1 MARAIQL
8 AAKAD
13 FWTSPNPMVGAIV
26 VTSDGAVAGE
36 GFHRRAGAPHAE
48 AAALD
53 AAGPAA
59 RGGTLYVSL
68 EPCSHLGRTP
78 PCVDAIVTAGVR
90 RVVVAMED
98 PDRRVAGRGL
108 QKLRD
113 AGVDVQ
119 VGLLEAEARRLN
131 EFYVKHRTTGRPF
144 VSAKFAAS
152 LDGKIATRTGDSKW
166 ITGEEARAHA
176 HLLRHRHDAVLV
188 GVGTVLQD
196 DPELSARF
204 PGARQPLRVVLDS
217 RGRTPAD
224 ARLRAGPHL
233 VDDGRDLPGLLD
245 RLGGME
251 VLSLLVE
258 GGARVHGSFFDQ
270 RLVDRVYA
278 YLSPTIIGGAQAPAA
293 VGGDGAGRMVE
304 AVRLALV
311 ETTPLGRDLLV
322 SGDVHGD
329 S

>member
-1 MARAIQL
+1 MAQAIQL

-13 FWTSPNPMVGAIV
+13 FWTSPNPMVGAIL

-48 AAALD
+48 VVALE

-78 PCVDAIVTAGVR
+78 PCVDAIVAAGVR

-98 PDRRVAGRGL
+98 PDRRVAGGGL
-108 QKLRD
+108 RTLRD
-113 AGVDVQ
+113 AGLDVK
-119 VGLLEAEARRLN
+119 VGPLEEEARRLN

-176 HLLRHRHDAVLV
+176 PLLRHRHDAVLV
-188 GVGTVLQD
+188 GVGTATVD
-196 DPELSARF
+196 DPQLTVRMV
-204 PGARQPLRVVLDS
+204 PGASPLRVVLDS
-217 RGRTPAD
+217 TLRVPPGAQVLGEAVQDRGLRLGVHAHSRSETVRPETPA
-224 ARLRAGPHL
+224 RRSPG
-233 VDDGRDLPGLLD
+233 GRGS
-245 RLGGME
+245 RRISWAK
-251 VLSLLVE
+251 LS
-258 GGARVHGSFFDQ
+258 
-270 RLVDRVYA
+270 
-278 YLSPTIIGGAQAPAA
+278 AA
-293 VGGDGAGRMVE
+293 VR
-304 AVRLALV
+304 
-311 ETTPLGRDLLV
+311 
-322 SGDVHGD
+322 
-329 S
+329 

>member
-1 MARAIQL
+1 MAQAIQL

-13 FWTSPNPMVGAIV
+13 FWTSPNPMVGAIL

-48 AAALD
+48 VVALE

-78 PCVDAIVTAGVR
+78 PCVDAIVAAGVR

-98 PDRRVAGRGL
+98 PDRRVAGGGL
-108 QKLRD
+108 RTLRD
-113 AGVDVQ
+113 AGLDVK
-119 VGLLEAEARRLN
+119 VGPLEEEARRLN

-176 HLLRHRHDAVLV
+176 HVLRHRHDAVLV

-224 ARLRAGPHL
+224 ARLRTGPHL

-245 RLGGME
+245 RLGGMD

-278 YLSPTIIGGAQAPAA
+278 YLSPTIIGGGQAPAA
-293 VGGDGAGRMVE
+293 VAGAGAARMAE

-311 ETTPLGRDLLV
+311 EAIPLGTDLMV

>member
-1 MARAIQL
+1 MAQAIQL

-13 FWTSPNPMVGAIV
+13 FWTSPNPMVGAIL

-48 AAALD
+48 VVALE

-78 PCVDAIVTAGVR
+78 PCVDAIVAAGVR

-98 PDRRVAGRGL
+98 PDRRVAGGGL
-108 QKLRD
+108 RTLRD
-113 AGVDVQ
+113 AGLDVK
-119 VGLLEAEARRLN
+119 VGPLEEEARRLN

-176 HLLRHRHDAVLV
+176 HVLRHRHDAILV

-233 VDDGRDLPGLLD
+233 VDDGRDLPALLD
-245 RLGGME
+245 RLGRMD

-278 YLSPTIIGGAQAPAA
+278 YLSPTIIGGGQAPAA
-293 VGGDGAGRMVE
+293 VAGAGAGRMVE